1 MSRTYLIWG
10 WSFSTH
16 STSMKK
22 LDLLVVLLDTHTHTH
37 TQQNNLAKGEKEGKK
52 ITTEDY
58 GSSLIT

>member
-1 MSRTYLIWG
+1 
-10 WSFSTH
+10 
-16 STSMKK
+16 MKK